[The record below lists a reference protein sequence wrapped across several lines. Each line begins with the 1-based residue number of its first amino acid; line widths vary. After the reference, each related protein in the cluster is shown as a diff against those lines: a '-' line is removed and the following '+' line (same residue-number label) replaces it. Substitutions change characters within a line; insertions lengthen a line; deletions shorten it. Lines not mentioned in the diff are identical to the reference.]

1 VSSVASQRQPLM
13 FRARSYMAFVFTPQP
28 PIVDWLAELDASLT
42 RSDGFFA
49 DHAVAL
55 DLSAVQLSPSA
66 IAHLIAN
73 LAERKIR
80 VLGIEGLKDTDGQ
93 SELPP
98 GLPPIL
104 RNGRG
109 AQNFELPKAGTTA
122 AQADAET
129 AAAPAAVD
137 APSSPLPL
145 KPQATSLLI
154 QDPVRSGQSVVF
166 IEGDITILG
175 SVASGAEIVAGGSI
189 HVYGAL
195 RGRAIAG
202 AGGNSSAR
210 IFCHRA
216 EAELLA
222 IDCYYKT
229 ADDIEASL
237 RRRPVQAWLEG
248 GIVKISAMN

>member
-1 VSSVASQRQPLM
+1 MPGAASQRQSLM
-13 FRARSYMAFVFTPQP
+13 FRAKSYMAFVFTPQP
-28 PIVDWLAELDASLT
+28 PIVEWLADLDANIA

-49 DHAVAL
+49 THAVAL

-66 IAHLIAN
+66 IAHLVAN
-73 LAERKIR
+73 LAERNIR
-80 VLGIEGLKDTDGQ
+80 ILGIEGLKDSDGAA
-93 SELPP
+93 LPP

-109 AQNFELPKAGTTA
+109 GQSVELPAKTA
-122 AQADAET
+122 APSAEP
-129 AAAPAAVD
+129 AAASP
-137 APSSPLPL
+137 PPLPL
-145 KPQATSLLI
+145 KPQETSLLI
-154 QDPVRSGQSVVF
+154 QDPVRSGQSIIF
-166 IEGDITILG
+166 IEGDITVLG

-189 HVYGAL
+189 HVYGPL

-202 AGGNSSAR
+202 AGGNARAR

-216 EAELLA
+216 EPELLA

-237 RRRPVQAWLEG
+237 RSRPVQAWLEG
-248 GIVKISAMN
+248 GTVKISAMN